1 MTEKKSTE
9 KNKEETKLNT
19 ELENKYIKMM
29 SALKDEEDHD
39 YADELLSSFVK
50 ELGYAKLVDVYKKV
64 PKCFE

>member
-9 KNKEETKLNT
+9 KNKEEAKLNA

-39 YADELLSSFVK
+39 CADELLSSFVK
-50 ELGYAKLVDVYKKV
+50 ELGYAKLADVYKKV
-64 PKCFE
+64 PKWFS